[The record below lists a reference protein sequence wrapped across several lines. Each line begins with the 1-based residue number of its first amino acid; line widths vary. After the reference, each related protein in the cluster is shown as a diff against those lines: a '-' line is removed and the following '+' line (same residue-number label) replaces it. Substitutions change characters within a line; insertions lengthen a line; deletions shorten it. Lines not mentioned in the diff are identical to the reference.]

1 MEIKLTSG
9 IASPRVIL
17 VLLAF
22 CPNLKAQSIVVLRNV
37 IMIDGTGSPAQPN
50 RTVVIEGD
58 HIQSIATGQADTPSG
73 AKTVEMRGQTIMP
86 LIINTHGHLGMV
98 KGTSSG
104 ASNQTED
111 NFRHQLLRYQDYG
124 IGAVLSMGTDGPE
137 FAEVR
142 EASRTGKLPG
152 ADVYSAG
159 NGFGTKDGAPPLAM
173 GFTNILRP
181 DTPDEA
187 RKEDAAQVPMKPD
200 FYKLWLDDFYGQYPK
215 LITPEIY
222 EAIINEAHKH
232 GLRVAAHLYHL
243 KDARSLVADGVMFS
257 RIVFATAKWMT
268 R

>member
-1 MEIKLTSG
+1 MKIKLTSG
-9 IASPRVIL
+9 IASPLAVL

-22 CPNLKAQSIVVLRNV
+22 CPNLKAQSVVVLKNV
-37 IMIDGTGSPAQPN
+37 NVIDGTGASARPN

-58 HIQSIATGQADTPSG
+58 HIQSIATGQADMSG
-73 AKTVEMRGQTIMP
+73 AKTVDMHGQTIMP

-124 IGAVLSMGTDGPE
+124 IGAVLSMGTDGPK
-137 FAEVR
+137 FAEIR
-142 EASRTGKLPG
+142 EASRSGKLPG
-152 ADVYSAG
+152 ADIYSAG
-159 NGFGTKDGAPPLAM
+159 NGFGVKDGAPPTTM

-187 RKEDAAQVPMKPD
+187 RKAVAAQAPMKPD

-215 LITPEIY
+215 LIIP
-222 EAIINEAHKH
+222 
-232 GLRVAAHLYHL
+232 GSLRGDHR
-243 KDARSLVADGVMFS
+243 RSS
-257 RIVFATAKWMT
+257 
-268 R
+268 